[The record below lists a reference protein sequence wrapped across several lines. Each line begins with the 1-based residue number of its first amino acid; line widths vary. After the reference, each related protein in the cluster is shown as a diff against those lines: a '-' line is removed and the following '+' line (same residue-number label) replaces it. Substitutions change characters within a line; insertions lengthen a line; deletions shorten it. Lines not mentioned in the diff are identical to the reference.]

1 MLRRL
6 EKHHHGVQ
14 WLFNS
19 IRSNA
24 VLKKLF
30 DHFEEALGAV
40 VMAVMVT
47 LTFINVVTRYVIV
60 YPLAFTEEITISM
73 FVWVTL
79 LGISIAFRKNAHL
92 AVTFFYD
99 LGSPTIRK
107 IFYFIATAMSIVF
120 FSMLIWLGGIHVLDE
135 MELGVTTDA
144 LAIPAWIY
152 SAGIPLFSILV
163 IIRIIQ
169 AASVTIRKGEY

>member
-1 MLRRL
+1 MN
-6 EKHHHGVQ
+6 H
-14 WLFNS
+14 
-19 IRSNA
+19 I
-24 VLKKLF
+24 
-30 DHFEEALGAV
+30 EEALGAL

-47 LTFINVVTRYVIV
+47 LAFLNVVTRYVIV

-79 LGISIAFRKNAHL
+79 LGVSVAFRNNAHL

-99 LGSPTIRK
+99 LGSPKLRKLFYTIS
-107 IFYFIATAMSIVF
+107 TVMSIIF
-120 FSMLIWLGGIHVLDE
+120 FALLTWLGSLQVLDE
-135 MELGVTTDA
+135 MELGVTTDS

-152 SAGIPLFSILV
+152 SIGVPLFSILV

-169 AASVTIRKGEY
+169 AATETYREGKF

>member
-1 MLRRL
+1 M
-6 EKHHHGVQ
+6 
-14 WLFNS
+14 
-19 IRSNA
+19 
-24 VLKKLF
+24 LKKLF
-30 DHFEEALGAV
+30 NHFEEALGAV

-47 LTFINVVTRYVIV
+47 LTFVNVVTRYVIV

-79 LGISIAFRKNAHL
+79 LGVSIAFRKNAHL

-99 LGSPTIRK
+99 LGSPSLRK

-120 FSMLIWLGGIHVLDE
+120 FALLTWLGSLQVLDE
-135 MELGVTTDA
+135 MALSVTTDS

-152 SAGIPLFSILV
+152 SAGVPVFSVLV

-169 AASVTIRKGEY
+169 ATASTIREGNY

>member
-1 MLRRL
+1 M
-6 EKHHHGVQ
+6 
-14 WLFNS
+14 
-19 IRSNA
+19 
-24 VLKKLF
+24 LKKLL
-30 DHFEEALGAV
+30 DHFEEALGAL

-47 LTFINVVTRYVIV
+47 LAFVNVVTRYVIV

-79 LGISIAFRKNAHL
+79 LGVSIAFRKNAHL

-99 LGSPTIRK
+99 LGSPSVRK
-107 IFYFIATAMSIVF
+107 VFYFIATAMSIIF
-120 FSMLIWLGGIHVLDE
+120 FMLLTWLGTIQVLDE
-135 MELGVTTDA
+135 MELGATTDS

-152 SAGIPLFSILV
+152 SIGVPLFSILV

-169 AASVTIRKGEY
+169 SARDTIREGRY

>member
-1 MLRRL
+1 MR
-6 EKHHHGVQ
+6 
-14 WLFNS
+14 S
-19 IRSNA
+19 IS

-47 LTFINVVTRYVIV
+47 LAFVNVVTRYVIV

-79 LGISIAFRKNAHL
+79 LGVSIAFRKNAHL

-99 LGSPTIRK
+99 LGSPSVRK
-107 IFYFIATAMSIVF
+107 AFYFVATGMSIVF
-120 FSMLIWLGGIHVLDE
+120 FMLLTWLGTTQVLDE
-135 MELGVTTDA
+135 MELGVTTDS

-152 SAGIPLFSILV
+152 SIGIPVFSVLI

-169 AASVTIRKGEY
+169 SARATIRDGRY

>member
-1 MLRRL
+1 MLN
-6 EKHHHGVQ
+6 K
-14 WLFNS
+14 LFN
-19 IRSNA
+19 
-24 VLKKLF
+24 
-30 DHFEEALGAV
+30 HFEEALGAV

-47 LTFINVVTRYVIV
+47 LTFANVVTRYVIV

-79 LGISIAFRKNAHL
+79 LGVSIAFRSNAHL

-99 LGSPTIRK
+99 LGNPSLRK
-107 IFYFIATAMSIVF
+107 IFYYVSTAMSLIF
-120 FSMLIWLGGIHVLDE
+120 FILLTWLGTTQVIDE
-135 MELGVTTDA
+135 MELGVTTDS

-152 SAGIPLFSILV
+152 SIGVPLFSVLI

-169 AASVTIRKGEY
+169 SASATIRKGEY

>member
-1 MLRRL
+1 M
-6 EKHHHGVQ
+6 
-14 WLFNS
+14 
-19 IRSNA
+19 
-24 VLKKLF
+24 LKKIF

-47 LTFINVVTRYVIV
+47 LTFVNVVTRYVIV

-73 FVWVTL
+73 FVWLTL
-79 LGISIAFRKNAHL
+79 LGVSIAFRSNAHL

-99 LGSPTIRK
+99 LGSPALRK
-107 IFYFIATAMSIVF
+107 IFYFIATGMSILF
-120 FSMLIWLGGIHVLDE
+120 FILLTWLGSSQVLDE
-135 MELGVTTDA
+135 MALGVTTDS

-152 SAGIPLFSILV
+152 SAGIPVFSVLV

-169 AASVTIRKGEY
+169 STMATVRDGSY

>member
-1 MLRRL
+1 M
-6 EKHHHGVQ
+6 
-14 WLFNS
+14 
-19 IRSNA
+19 
-24 VLKKLF
+24 LKKLF

-47 LTFINVVTRYVIV
+47 LSFVNVVTRYVIV

-79 LGISIAFRKNAHL
+79 LGVSIAFRSNAHL

-99 LGSPTIRK
+99 LGSPSLRK
-107 IFYFIATAMSIVF
+107 IFYYIAAGMSLLF
-120 FSMLIWLGGIHVLDE
+120 FVLLTWLGTTQVLDE
-135 MELGVTTDA
+135 MALGVTTDS

-152 SAGIPLFSILV
+152 SAGVPLFSILI

-169 AASVTIRKGEY
+169 ATRETIRDGKY

>member
-1 MLRRL
+1 MFR
-6 EKHHHGVQ
+6 
-14 WLFNS
+14 
-19 IRSNA
+19 A
-24 VLKKLF
+24 LF

-47 LTFINVVTRYVIV
+47 LTFVNVVTRYVIV

-79 LGISIAFRKNAHL
+79 LGISIAFRNNAHL

-99 LGSPTIRK
+99 LGSPSTRK
-107 IFYFIATAMSIVF
+107 ICYYIATAMSIIF
-120 FSMLIWLGGIHVLDE
+120 FALLTWLGTTQVLDE
-135 MELGVTTDA
+135 MALGVTTDS

-152 SAGIPLFSILV
+152 SAGIPVFSVLV
-163 IIRIIQ
+163 IIRILQ
-169 AASVTIRKGEY
+169 AATATIREGKY